1 MPHAGELFDY
11 VVQKGTLTEE
21 EAAVIVKKVTSALV
35 YIHQNGIVHR
45 DLKPEVCLSD
55 ASHLT
60 NRAV

>member
-1 MPHAGELFDY
+1 LFDY

-21 EAAVIVKKVTSALV
+21 EAAVIVKQVTSALV

-55 ASHLT
+55 MATFDEH
-60 NRAV
+60 